1 MNVAKILITQIVKK
15 LEKRYQQ
22 EIESL
27 YFEMDFINKRMVVT
41 IGKITE
47 DKEISDADLD
57 SADIFISLIVK
68 KMKELKLNTDGI
80 QTDLVVIDLTLKPDF
95 SDETKYFYSVENK
108 KQFITLKNIL
118 S

>member
-22 EIESL
+22 DIEKL

-41 IGKITE
+41 IGNITE

-57 SADIFISLIVK
+57 SADIFISLIIK
-68 KMKELKLNTDGI
+68 KMKEMKLNTDGI
-80 QTDLVVIDLTLKPDF
+80 QTDLIVIDLTLKPYF
-95 SDETKYFYSVENK
+95 SDDTKYFYQAENK
-108 KQFITLKNIL
+108 KQFINLENIL

>member
-15 LEKRYQQ
+15 LEKRYNQ
-22 EIESL
+22 EIVSL

-41 IGKITE
+41 IGNITE
-47 DKEISDADLD
+47 DKEISEADLE
-57 SADIFISLIVK
+57 SADIFISLIIK

-95 SDETKYFYSVENK
+95 SDETKYFYQSDNK
-108 KQFITLKNIL
+108 KQFINLKNIL

>member
-15 LEKRYQQ
+15 LEKRYNQ
-22 EIESL
+22 EIEKL

-41 IGKITE
+41 IGNITE

-57 SADIFISLIVK
+57 SADIFISLIIK
-68 KMKELKLNTDGI
+68 KMKEMKLNTDGI

-95 SDETKYFYSVENK
+95 SDDTNYFYQAENK
-108 KQFITLKNIL
+108 KQFIKLKNIL